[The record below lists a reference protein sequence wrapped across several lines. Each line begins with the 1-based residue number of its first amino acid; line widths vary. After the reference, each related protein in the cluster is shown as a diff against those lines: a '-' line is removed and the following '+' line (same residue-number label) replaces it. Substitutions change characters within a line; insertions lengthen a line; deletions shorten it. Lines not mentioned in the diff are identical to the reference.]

1 MKCIQCN
8 RDNKLKDRT
17 ANSGRC
23 KNCSHAFAFEP
34 TTMTGKKK
42 KFTDPFFAKVITD
55 ISANNTLFFTPKQFL
70 YFLERRLKPKPLGLA
85 GFGVAGCGCLYL
97 LSGAFFAMFIGI
109 ILLIWL
115 GNIAF
120 IITPI
125 LFNCLWICSL
135 FYNSNFQTSS
145 NKDRH
150 DGATALQLLGGFIL
164 IVGVLYSLFINSF
177 MGYASA
183 TLLGLT
189 SLWLGIWQKRKI
201 VRNLST
207 SVVSISAAQ
216 MQGWLNQWM
225 RANGSIAKLLPTPQT
240 LAASST
246 PSPDVTAY
254 SFDRVV
260 VCDNDAIANMLIAN
274 NFHFENNCAI
284 LAISGYPQ
292 NIFDVTMQM
301 LRRNSELR
309 VYALHDCNPFGV
321 SLVHQLR
328 TNPNW
333 FPDHNIAIIDV
344 GLLPRQITAAKPGI
358 FIQTLRASAQAAQ
371 RLLPEVRQGLSTAE
385 LAWLD
390 AGNFVELESFTPQKI
405 IQILQ
410 RSISTNREIDVED
423 GGILFIGDSDTSIYA
438 IESFG

>member
-8 RDNKLKDRT
+8 TDNNLKDRT

-34 TTMTGKKK
+34 TSMTGK
-42 KFTDPFFAKVITD
+42 KFTDPFFAKAIAD
-55 ISANNTLFFTPKQFL
+55 ISANHTLFFTPKQFL
-70 YFLERRLKPKPLGLA
+70 YLLERRLKPKPLWMLNGA
-85 GFGVAGCGCLYL
+85 VLYL
-97 LSGAFFAMFIGI
+97 FSGFLIAIIIDFTLSIP
-109 ILLIWL
+109 L
-115 GNIAF
+115 GSIAF
-120 IITPI
+120 IITAI
-125 LFNCLWICSL
+125 LFNCLWIYCL
-135 FYNSNFQTSS
+135 FAISKSKNSSYEIRQDS
-145 NKDRH
+145 
-150 DGATALQLLGGFIL
+150 ATGLQYLGVFIL
-164 IVGVLYSLFINSF
+164 IAGVRHSIPKNSF
-177 MGYASA
+177 VGFASA
-183 TLLGLT
+183 ILLGLT
-189 SLWLGIWQKRKI
+189 ALWLGIWQKRQI
-201 VRNLST
+201 ARNPSTPST
-207 SVVSISAAQ
+207 SVISISAAQ

-225 RANGSIAKLLPTPQT
+225 RANGSVAKLLPTPPI

-246 PSPDVTAY
+246 PNPDVTAY

-292 NIFDVTMQM
+292 NIFEITMQM

-309 VYALHDCNPFGV
+309 VYALHDCNPVGV

-328 TNPNW
+328 NPNW

-344 GLLPRQITAAKPGI
+344 GFLPRQITTAKPGI
-358 FIQTLRASAQAAQ
+358 FIQTLAESAQAAQ
-371 RLLPEVRQGLSTAE
+371 RLPTEVRQGLSTTE
-385 LAWLD
+385 LEWLD
-390 AGNFVELESFTPQKI
+390 AGNLVELESFTPQKI

-423 GGILFIGDSDTSIYA
+423 GGLIFVGDSGTSIYTV
-438 IESFG
+438 ESFG

>member
-8 RDNKLKDRT
+8 TDNKLKDRT
-17 ANSGRC
+17 ANMGRC
-23 KNCSHAFAFEP
+23 KSCSHAFAFEP
-34 TTMTGKKK
+34 TSMTGK

-70 YFLERRLKPKPLGLA
+70 YLLERRLKPKPLGIT
-85 GFGVAGCGCLYL
+85 GGGCLYL
-97 LSGAFFAMFIGI
+97 FSGALIA
-109 ILLIWL
+109 ILINFTLSRWL

-120 IITPI
+120 IITAI
-125 LFNCLWICSL
+125 LFNCIWIYCL
-135 FYNSNFQTSS
+135 FSSSNSQTLN
-145 NKDRH
+145 NKDRQ
-150 DGATALQLLGGFIL
+150 DGAIGLQLLGVFIL
-164 IVGVLYSLFINSF
+164 IAGVLLSLPANSF
-177 MGYASA
+177 VGYASA

-201 VRNLST
+201 ARNPSTPNT
-207 SVVSISAAQ
+207 SVMSISAAQ
-216 MQGWLNQWM
+216 MQGWLEQWM
-225 RANGSIAKLLPTPQT
+225 RANGSIAKLLPMPQT
-240 LAASST
+240 LAASSI
-246 PSPDVTAY
+246 PSSDVTAY

-284 LAISGYPQ
+284 LTISRYPQ
-292 NIFDVTMQM
+292 NIFEITMQM

-309 VYALHDCNPFGV
+309 VYALHDCNPVGV

-328 TNPNW
+328 TNPDW

-358 FIQTLRASAQAAQ
+358 FIQTLPDSAQAAQ
-371 RLLPEVRQGLSTAE
+371 SLPSEVRQGLSTAE
-385 LAWLD
+385 LEWLD

-423 GGILFIGDSDTSIYA
+423 GGLIFLGDSGTSIYA
-438 IESFG
+438 VESFG